1 MISLPRLLLLKS
13 AERLIETAL
22 RYDPA
27 TRQRL
32 TALEG
37 RRIFIEIHQPEIAFM
52 ISVQEGRLLLTSDL
66 HESAHATLE
75 ARALDLLRQA
85 LRQQAQWVG
94 GPLRSGGQTQ
104 LLETLYQALRQLD
117 IDWEEPLSRWLGD
130 SGAHQIGRQ
139 VRQLGRLFKRSTRIL
154 LQNSRD
160 YLQQELGILPL
171 RWEGEELLSH
181 LEDSRSDL
189 DRLQDRLQRLE
200 QRLALIKDARP

>member
-13 AERLIETAL
+13 AERLIEAAL

-32 TALEG
+32 ASLEG
-37 RRIFIEIHQPEIAFM
+37 RRIFVEIHQPEISFM
-52 ISVQEGRLLLTSDL
+52 ISIQDGHLLLTGDP
-66 HESAHATLE
+66 HEAAHATLE
-75 ARALDLLRQA
+75 ARSLDLLRQA
-85 LRQQAQWVG
+85 LRQQTQWVG
-94 GPLRSGGQTQ
+94 GPLRSDGQTQ

-117 IDWEEPLSRWLGD
+117 IDWEEPLSHWLGD
-130 SGAHQIGRQ
+130 SGAHQLGRQ

-160 YLQQELGILPL
+160 YLQQELGILPM
-171 RWEGEELLSH
+171 RWEGEELLSQ
-181 LEDSRSDL
+181 LEDCRSDL

-200 QRLALIKDARP
+200 QRLTQTKEARP

>member
-75 ARALDLLRQA
+75 ARSLDLLRQA

-139 VRQLGRLFKRSTRIL
+139 VTSSAACSSAARVSCCRTAVI
-154 LQNSRD
+154 
-160 YLQQELGILPL
+160 IC
-171 RWEGEELLSH
+171 
-181 LEDSRSDL
+181 SRSSASCPCAGKVRSCCHTWRTAVPISTACKIACNDWNN
-189 DRLQDRLQRLE
+189 
-200 QRLALIKDARP
+200 ASP